1 MRPGEVGGLISDAIV
16 GDSILDI
23 LPAVAIYHV
32 LKGEFAHTFADIR
45 IDFIPD
51 MMRGAMG
58 RARALL
64 RQSDTAYDGQG
75 ALHHLND
82 IEQGDF
88 IRFFEDFESTLS
100 TADGA
105 DHSGT
110 AQIDNQAAD
119 ILF

>member
-1 MRPGEVGGLISDAIV
+1 MTPGEAEGLISDAIV
-16 GDSILDI
+16 DKSFLDI
-23 LPAVAIYHV
+23 LPAVAIHHV
-32 LKGEFAHTFADIR
+32 LKGEFAHTFADLR

-51 MMRGAMG
+51 MTRGAEG
-58 RARALL
+58 RARTLL
-64 RQSDTAYDGQG
+64 RQSDTAYDGQR
-75 ALHHLND
+75 ALHDLND

-88 IRFFEDFESTLS
+88 VRFFGDFESALGA
-100 TADGA
+100 ADGA